1 MVYVLFSALC
11 SVAVSVILKLA
22 RRYSVDSRQLIVW
35 NYPVATGLTWLLLDP
50 VFTNLRPDALPW
62 SLYLALALLL
72 PGIFLAIAVSIHYTG
87 IVRTEIAQRLSLSI
101 ALLAAFWLFGE
112 TVDRGKLAGI
122 GLGFVAI
129 ACCIGW
135 HKGSRRGGP
144 RGDTVKTWVYPLVVF
159 FGMGIIDVFFKQV
172 AQHRE
177 IPYTTSML
185 LVFAL
190 ATLVSLGYLVYHTT
204 AGKRRFSVA
213 AIFWGLLLGIFNFG
227 NILLYM
233 RAHRALPENP
243 SIVFSA
249 MNIGVI
255 ALGALVG
262 VFVFNEKLSLL
273 NKIGMALAIV
283 AVLVIAYL

>member
-1 MVYVLFSALC
+1 MPMVYVLFSALC

-50 VFTNLRPDALPW
+50 VFTGFQPEALPW
-62 SLYLALALLL
+62 LLYLVLAFLL
-72 PGIFLAIAVSIHYTG
+72 PGIFLAIAASIHYTG

-112 TVDRGKLAGI
+112 TVDGGKLTGI
-122 GLGFVAI
+122 GLGFAAI

-135 HKGSRRGGP
+135 HKRSRRPGN
-144 RGDTVKTWVYPLVVF
+144 DTVKAWVYPLVVF

-190 ATLVSLGYLVYHTT
+190 ATLISLGYMVYHTT
-204 AGKRRFSVA
+204 TGKGRFSVA
-213 AIFWGLLLGIFNFG
+213 AVFWGLLLGIFNFG

-233 RAHRALPENP
+233 RAHRALSENP
-243 SIVFSA
+243 SVVFSA

-262 VFVFNEKLSLL
+262 VFVFNEKLSVL